1 MLLPWKLAEIANNFG
16 INPNIFWSH
25 QNGSTLSK
33 ISELV
38 IADVTSGAVVE
49 GQLEYD
55 VISECGKKLE
65 VRNMFGKACF
75 APSTSTG
82 KGRYFELSLFQKKL
96 SKTDS
101 YIFVDL
107 NPTRKL
113 NQPQA
118 YLIPARLVS
127 DLYELGALGSTAH
140 IDFAK
145 RKVYRGQ
152 WRKGTFRFQE
162 LFDYPTFKLDL
173 ANLTKS
179 YDAQAVISLAIEKI
193 EKTL

>member
-1 MLLPWKLAEIANNFG
+1 MLLPWKLTNIASNFG
-16 INPNIFWSH
+16 IPPEVFWSH

-38 IADVTSGAVVE
+38 IADVTNGSVVE

-55 VISECGKKLE
+55 VISNCGEKLE

-96 SKTDS
+96 SKTDG
-101 YIFVDL
+101 YIFIDL
-107 NPTRKL
+107 NPLREL
-113 NQPQA
+113 SQPKA
-118 YLIPARLVS
+118 YYIPAQLVS
-127 DLYELGALGSTAH
+127 DLYELGALGKNAH

-152 WRKGTFRFQE
+152 WREGTFRFQE
-162 LFDYPTFKLDL
+162 LFDYSTFGLDL
-173 ANLTKS
+173 ADLNKS
-179 YDAQAVISLAIEKI
+179 YDAQTILSLAIARI
-193 EKTL
+193 EKAL